1 MFHFQVG
8 LIVINVGLMMVWTLI
23 DPMYWI
29 RLQSGGCGEDFDTS
43 SYGIC
48 ILGRTNVSRYMFG
61 AVVVLNFCALILALV
76 EAYKAKHGNDAL
88 SERTYIFW
96 NFAGMIQ
103 VAVVGVP
110 LIALVRDVPVASYFV
125 KTALVFVL
133 CLSTLL

>member
-1 MFHFQVG
+1 
-8 LIVINVGLMMVWTLI
+8 MMAWTLI

-29 RLQSGGCGEDFDTS
+29 RRQSGGCGEDFDS
-43 SYGIC
+43 GSYGIC
-48 ILGRTNVSRYMFG
+48 LLGHTKVSQSMFG
-61 AVVVLNFCALILALV
+61 AVVILNFCALILALV
-76 EAYKAKHGNDAL
+76 EAFKAKHVNDAL

-110 LIALVRDVPVASYFV
+110 LLALVHAVPVASYFV